1 MNVLK
6 GIAKFERK
14 LPPLLLGEFIVK
26 VKASLCGIH
35 LVVLGKEVKVVP
47 CRVYMF
53 SIVVIRISKHGVCE
67 EASIR

>member
-47 CRVYMF
+47 CSAYMLANI
-53 SIVVIRISKHGVCE
+53 IVWIGEH
-67 EASIR
+67 